1 MSINS
6 MAFGTAVAY
15 QKAGRT
21 DEAAEIYQRILRE
34 KPDFTDA
41 RFNLAALLA
50 SRDALDEALD
60 QYVKILEVEP
70 DNASALTNIG
80 NVYQKQGHH
89 DKARDNYLRSVGIDD
104 TLAESHLGL
113 GNALLSLGEVQGAI
127 VAFQQAL
134 GLNDELAPVHN
145 NLGVALMAVGRTSEA
160 KQRFERSL
168 ELNPMAA
175 DAHNNYATLLS
186 NNDAFEPA
194 VLHFDAAAKLAPEW
208 VQPRTN
214 RAAVLCTLKRWDDAL
229 VMYREAVAINPD
241 DVSIYSNY
249 PGLLID
255 QKLYDEAKT
264 VLDHCRALA
273 PDNSHFSYLAGN
285 LSVFQNDYDKAI
297 GLYLLAFEQGGES
310 VDLHA
315 NFVKTLV
322 KLDQIDEANL
332 ACDDAVK
339 NFPDSAEI
347 WNAKGSCEYVRSNY
361 DEALT
366 AFEKAVEL
374 DGGLILAQVNV
385 VAANLN
391 RGDTLQ
397 ALSMAQKCVE
407 NFPDSAHAYA
417 ILGLAYHSMEQHDN
431 ALEAYDKASELD
443 PENIDALHNKA
454 ATLHRTGRHDDAIKL
469 YYQALKVDPK
479 QDKTYFN
486 LGSIMQSIDRH
497 KEAISAFDKALE
509 IRPDYLSARAYMAH
523 SLMYECMWDNLSS
536 VSEAIID
543 GTRQEIAAHSDIA
556 ASPFSLLAISAPGD
570 VRLAAARQV
579 CKSAERSVKSV
590 QQTLTMEYPEARGEK
605 MRIGYISADFRRHSA
620 SRAFTEVLTSHD
632 RNKFEI
638 FGYSSSIEH
647 DDLTDFFAENFDHFV
662 SHART
667 PYAEAAKS
675 INEDQLHILVDLSG
689 HTKGVRFEVLAL
701 QPAPVQVHFLGYA
714 KTVGAD
720 FIQYLISD
728 KYNAPDS
735 ELPFYGEKLAYLPYN
750 SLPASR
756 PGTAARAM
764 TRSEAGLPDEGFVF
778 ANFNSHYKF
787 DPDIFAAWMRILRRA
802 DGSVLWLL
810 NTSDNSAENLK
821 KIAEIQGVS
830 PDRIIFAPYT
840 SHAKHLARLPL
851 ADLGLD
857 TKNHAG
863 GVTTTDALW
872 AGVPVLT
879 LSMSSMIDHMGA
891 SLMHAANLPEL
902 VADSIDSFV
911 GTAVTLA
918 GDADQFREVREKLR
932 AAHMTAPLF
941 DTPGFTRYLENA
953 YEQMW
958 QRHADGLAPGH
969 ILVNPDVHRNDK
981 GASSS

>member
-15 QKAGRT
+15 HKAGRT
-21 DEAAEIYQRILRE
+21 NEAVQIYQRILRE
-34 KPDFTDA
+34 TPDFTDA
-41 RFNLAALLA
+41 RFNLATLLA
-50 SRDALDEALD
+50 SSEALD
-60 QYVKILEVEP
+60 DAIEQYAKILELEP

-89 DKARDNYLRSVGIDD
+89 DKARDNYLRSIEIDD
-104 TLAESHLGL
+104 TISESYLGL
-113 GNALLSLGEVQGAI
+113 GNALLSLGEVQGA
-127 VAFQQAL
+127 VDAFQHAL
-134 GLNDELAPVHN
+134 DLKDDLAPAHN
-145 NLGVALMAVGRTSEA
+145 NLGVALMALGRTSEA
-160 KQRFERSL
+160 KKRFERSL
-168 ELNPMAA
+168 ELNPLAA

-194 VLHFDAAAKLAPEW
+194 ELHFDAAAKLAPEW

-214 RAAVLCTLKRWDDAL
+214 RAAALCTLERWDDAL
-229 VMYREAVAINPD
+229 AMYREAVAISPD
-241 DVSIYSNY
+241 EIAIYSNY

-255 QKLYDEAKT
+255 QKLYDEAET
-264 VLDHCRALA
+264 VLDHCRTLA
-273 PDNSHFSYLAGN
+273 PDNSHFTYLAGN

-297 GLYLLAFEQGGES
+297 ELYGLAFEQGGSS
-310 VDLHA
+310 VDLHS
-315 NFVKTLV
+315 NYVKTLV
-322 KLDQIDEANL
+322 KLDQIDEAIL
-332 ACDDAVK
+332 ACDDAVAL
-339 NFPDSAEI
+339 FPGSAEI

-361 DEALT
+361 DEALI

-374 DGGLILAQVNV
+374 DGKLVLAQVNV

-391 RGDTLQ
+391 RGNALQ
-397 ALSMAQKCVE
+397 ALKMARSCVD
-407 NFPDSAHAYA
+407 NFPDSSHAYA
-417 ILGLAYHSMEQHDN
+417 ILGLAYHSMEEHDK
-431 ALEAYDKASELD
+431 ALEAYSKASELD

-454 ATLHRTGRHDDAIKL
+454 ATLHRTGRHDEAIKL
-469 YYQALKVDPK
+469 YYQALEVDPAL
-479 QDKTYFN
+479 DKTYFN

-509 IRPDYLSARAYMAH
+509 IRPGYLSARAYMAH

-543 GTRQEIAAHSDIA
+543 GTRQEIVAHSDIA

-579 CKSAERSVKSV
+579 CKSVERSVKSV
-590 QQTLTMEYPEARGEK
+590 QQTLTMKYPQARGDK

-632 RNKFEI
+632 RTKFEI
-638 FGYSSSIEH
+638 FGYSSSDDH
-647 DDLTDFFAENFDHFV
+647 DDLTDFFAQNFDHFV
-662 SHART
+662 NQATT
-667 PYAEAAKS
+667 PYAEAAKM
-675 INEDQLHILVDLSG
+675 INDDQLHILVDLSG

-720 FIQYLISD
+720 FVQYLISD
-728 KYNAPDS
+728 KHNAPDS

-756 PGTAARAM
+756 PGAASQAVSRAQ
-764 TRSEAGLPDEGFVF
+764 AGLPEEGFVF

-787 DPDIFAAWMRILRRA
+787 DPEIYAAWMRILRRA
-802 DGSVLWLL
+802 EGSVLWLL
-810 NTSDNSAENLK
+810 NTSNNSAENLK
-821 KIAEIQGVS
+821 KIAETQGVS
-830 PDRIIFAPYT
+830 RERIIFAPYA
-840 SHAKHLARLPL
+840 SHANHLARLPL
-851 ADLGLD
+851 ADLGID

-891 SLMHAANLPEL
+891 SLMHAADLPEL
-902 VADSIDSFV
+902 VTKNIDDFV
-911 GTAVTLA
+911 KTAVALA
-918 GDADQFREVREKLR
+918 GDADQFRQLREKLH
-932 AAHMTAPLF
+932 AAHTSAPLF
-941 DTPGFTRYLENA
+941 DTRGFTRYLEDA

-969 ILVNPDVHRNDK
+969 ILVDPDVRVDERN
-981 GASSS
+981 ASPS